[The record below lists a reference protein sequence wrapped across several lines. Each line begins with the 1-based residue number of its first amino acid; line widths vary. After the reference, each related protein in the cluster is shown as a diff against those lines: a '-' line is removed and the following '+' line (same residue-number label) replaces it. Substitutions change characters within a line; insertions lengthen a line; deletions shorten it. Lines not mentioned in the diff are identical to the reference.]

1 VHRKLLG
8 DIAPIA
14 NDLSTFTFGFAEAIF
29 IKYFG
34 DLTAALVAEI
44 KDAPNI
50 EDLRLPWFV
59 ETTCFCRLIRLLNV
73 RFSISM
79 AFRSASG
86 RCPCR
91 RAGRMSLLHCGSVPD
106 RHCGGATAKGA
117 KLRAARGAVAGE
129 ALSIDRSCRRG
140 PCRACTRAP
149 NLFADPGIS
158 RERGSADATSRAG
171 VATLC
176 IPDDFRYWP

>member
-91 RAGRMSLLHCGSVPD
+91 RAGRMSFC
-106 RHCGGATAKGA
+106 CTAEAFLTAIAVAQQQKA
-117 KLRAARGAVAGE
+117 RSFELRAALSLAKLYQSTGRVAEAHAVLAPALQTFSPTPEFLEIEE
-129 ALSIDRSCRRG
+129 AQTL
-140 PCRACTRAP
+140 
-149 NLFADPGIS
+149 L
-158 RERGSADATSRAG
+158 
-171 VATLC
+171 VAR
-176 IPDDFRYWP
+176 FN

>member
-1 VHRKLLG
+1 VCSASDTIASDTAG

-59 ETTCFCRLIRLLNV
+59 ETTCFCRLIQLLNA
-73 RFSISM
+73 RGSFYFDDL

-86 RCPCR
+86 RGPCR
-91 RAGRMSLLHCGSVPD
+91 RAGRMSFC
-106 RHCGGATAKGA
+106 CTA
-117 KLRAARGAVAGE
+117 
-129 ALSIDRSCRRG
+129 
-140 PCRACTRAP
+140 
-149 NLFADPGIS
+149 
-158 RERGSADATSRAG
+158 
-171 VATLC
+171 
-176 IPDDFRYWP
+176 